1 MQIVRKNMIALLL
14 TAMIMGCAQN
24 EPEIDPANDLTGNE
38 ITYALASGS
47 DFNVSGIARFQETK
61 DGFTRISI
69 TLDKTFQDGLFPVH
83 LHLGDVATDDA
94 AIAAL
99 LAPVPASKAASVT
112 DLVRLSDESKITF
125 ADLKALE
132 ACIKIHLAAE
142 GEGKDI
148 ILAAGNIGS
157 AVGKPISGG
166 RSGIA
171 VCSSN

>member
-1 MQIVRKNMIALLL
+1 MQIVRKHVIALLL
-14 TAMIMGCAQN
+14 SAVIMSCAQN
-24 EPEIDPANDLTGNE
+24 EPEVDPKTDLTGNE
-38 ITYALASGS
+38 ITYVLESGS
-47 DFNVSGIARFQETK
+47 DFNVSGTATFQETK
-61 DGFTRISI
+61 DGYTRIVI
-69 TLDKTFQDGLFPVH
+69 ALDKTFKDGLFPVH
-83 LHLGDVATDDA
+83 LHLGDVQTDA
-94 AIAAL
+94 AAVAAL
-99 LAPVPASKAASVT
+99 LAPVPASKAVSIT
-112 DLVRLSDESKITF
+112 DLGHLSDESKITF
-125 ADLKALE
+125 ADLKVLE